1 MVTRIM
7 LVAGEPSGDDIGGR
21 LMAALTE
28 RVSGSV
34 HFAGVGG
41 MRMTAEGLESLFPM
55 SELSVMGF
63 AEVVPRLP
71 RLLKRVEDAA
81 ALALGIRP
89 HALITIDSPGFNFRL
104 GRRLKGRGIPLI
116 HYVAPQ
122 VWAWRAGRA
131 RKMATVFDHLMTL
144 LPFEPPYFETE
155 GLPATFVGH
164 PVVEVIP
171 DASEGRAF
179 RERHS
184 ISWEATLL
192 AVLPGSRQSEIARL
206 LPVFCDS
213 VLHVAA
219 RLDRLHIV
227 VPVLPD
233 HGETLRRNIA
243 VGTLPVTLVTRP
255 DERRAALAAADGAL
269 AASGTIALELA
280 LAGVPMVIAYRV
292 HPLTAMLARRLIKVD
307 QACLV
312 NILLG
317 KAIVPELLQQDCQP
331 ERLAEAVHEI
341 LTDQD
346 IREQHISA
354 GRAVAA
360 QLVAGAT
367 VPSQRAAEVVL
378 RVAADGPRKR

>member
-21 LMAALTE
+21 LMAALKE
-28 RVSGSV
+28 RIGGSAN
-34 HFAGVGG
+34 FAGVGG
-41 MRMTAEGLESLFPM
+41 PRMTAEGLDSLFPM

-71 RLLKRVEDAA
+71 KLLKRVEDAA
-81 ALALGIRP
+81 ALALGVRP

-104 GRRLKGRGIPLI
+104 ARRLRGRGIPLI

-122 VWAWRAGRA
+122 VWAWHPRRA
-131 RKMATVFDHLMTL
+131 RKMAAIFDHLMTL

-155 GLPATFVGH
+155 GLAATFVGH
-164 PVVEVIP
+164 PVVEAIP
-171 DASEGRAF
+171 GAGEGRAF
-179 RERHS
+179 RERHG
-184 ISWEATLL
+184 ISREATLL
-192 AVLPGSRQSEIARL
+192 AVLPGSRQSEITRL

-213 VLHVAA
+213 VLRLAP

-227 VPVLPD
+227 VPGLPD
-233 HGETLRRNIA
+233 HIDTLRRNIA
-243 VGTLPVTLVTRP
+243 VGSLPVTVVTGP
-255 DERRAALAAADGAL
+255 DEKRAALAAADGAL

-292 HPLTAMLARRLIKVD
+292 NPLTAMIARRLIKVD
-307 QACLV
+307 QVCLV

-317 KAIVPELLQQDCQP
+317 KAIVPELLQQDCQA
-331 ERLAEAVHEI
+331 ERLAAAVHQI
-341 LTDQD
+341 LTDPN
-346 IREQHISA
+346 IREQQFSA
-354 GRAVAA
+354 GRTVAA
-360 QLVAGAT
+360 HLVAGAT

-378 RVAADGPRKR
+378 RVAADGPRAR